1 MPRYQITGTRQSDE
15 PTLQCHSMAKTI
27 RNRLHHSVKQRVFI
41 FIWVIAIVDAGNG
54 DPYGNIKYLTLS
66 ENEEIDLNL
75 LLFSLGIAYYFDYC
89 NFLAKRNNV

>member
-66 ENEEIDLNL
+66 ENEEIDLNESIAIFPGYC
-75 LLFSLGIAYYFDYC
+75 LLF
-89 NFLAKRNNV
+89 

>member
-1 MPRYQITGTRQSDE
+1 
-15 PTLQCHSMAKTI
+15 
-27 RNRLHHSVKQRVFI
+27 VFI